1 MMRPEIVRIILNY
14 LLVMVG
20 SVSAGFA
27 AYLFTGDPLIGTLTF
42 GAAVGLVGAV
52 V

>member
-1 MMRPEIVRIILNY
+1 MTPETLRTTLNY

-20 SVSAGFA
+20 SVSAGMA
-27 AYLFTGDPLIGTLTF
+27 AYQFTGEPIIGVLTF